1 MAWRVEDIEPGDGKA
16 VVELDGI
23 VDSTNLEEFFS
34 FINSVFKQG
43 FNRIVMDM
51 TNTSYLSSGALSVIV
66 DAYRRAEREGGK
78 LVIANVSELV
88 RDLFEVMQFEKIIE
102 FYEDREEAVSVV

>member
-34 FINSVFKQG
+34 FKTRF
-43 FNRIVMDM
+43 FNRVS
-51 TNTSYLSSGALSVIV
+51 TASSWI
-66 DAYRRAEREGGK
+66 
-78 LVIANVSELV
+78 
-88 RDLFEVMQFEKIIE
+88 
-102 FYEDREEAVSVV
+102 